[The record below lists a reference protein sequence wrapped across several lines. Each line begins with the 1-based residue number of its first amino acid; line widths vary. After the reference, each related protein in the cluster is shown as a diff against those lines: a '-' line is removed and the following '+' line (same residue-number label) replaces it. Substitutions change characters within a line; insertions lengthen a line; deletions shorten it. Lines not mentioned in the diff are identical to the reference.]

1 MCLLPTFLKKR
12 ILKFLQI
19 KLGGILKSGSQR
31 KCSENTT
38 IFSTLIKGMPRRHV
52 KKMSGHHSK
61 VSCKRFG
68 LCHATLSPGP
78 QTQYDFFFL
87 KEHTFFDEPLF
98 SQDWYFVSKTVLT
111 YCEPILFQQ
120 SRKTFE
126 ILG

>member
-1 MCLLPTFLKKR
+1 MLTSEGIVIKTPQAR
-12 ILKFLQI
+12 IWNVLAANFSQEKNPQVSTNKI
-19 KLGGILKSGSQR
+19 GGILKSASQR

-78 QTQYDFFFL
+78 QTQCG
-87 KEHTFFDEPLF
+87 EIF
-98 SQDWYFVSKTVLT
+98 S
-111 YCEPILFQQ
+111 E
-120 SRKTFE
+120 
-126 ILG
+126 

>member
-19 KLGGILKSGSQR
+19 KLGDLRVSQR

-78 QTQYDFFFL
+78 QTQ
-87 KEHTFFDEPLF
+87 
-98 SQDWYFVSKTVLT
+98 
-111 YCEPILFQQ
+111 CG
-120 SRKTFE
+120 E
-126 ILG
+126 IFYEG

>member
-1 MCLLPTFLKKR
+1 MVPSEGIVIKTPRARIWNVLAANFSQEMKE

-19 KLGGILKSGSQR
+19 NWGISKYKIGGDLRVSQR

-78 QTQYDFFFL
+78 QTQCG
-87 KEHTFFDEPLF
+87 EIF
-98 SQDWYFVSKTVLT
+98 SKGAAF
-111 YCEPILFQQ
+111 
-120 SRKTFE
+120 
-126 ILG
+126 